1 MNDQKITASLLN
13 LCTRGQSHPVQEQEL
28 ARLCKGFTQ
37 WDQLLFTAEHHGM
50 APLLY
55 MHLTRIQADLPDDF
69 IRGLRLLKLRHK
81 QANSLLM
88 SSLQEIL
95 PVLESNGIRCLV
107 LKGAALCQTVYRDIG
122 LRPMRDIDLLLA
134 KEDVHRAHA
143 LLETYGF
150 HCGGDTLPE
159 DYYHLPP
166 LFKNLEGMRIC
177 VELHHGLF
185 PDDPPYYQQLDFEE
199 LYQNRKRFEV
209 GDAEAFTMADEDMLW
224 HLFQHGFRA
233 PLTYEPYR
241 LISVADI
248 VTVVEDRL
256 SELNW
261 DKLAKRYPRLLN
273 ALPLF
278 HYITPWNDDV
288 LLKNTFKTKRRVLD
302 VGEPYSGWP
311 LCTLS
316 EIARPE
322 FLKVFC
328 KTVYP
333 GQWWTMLYYG
343 KNMGIS
349 LFWYRIVTHPVHLL
363 RWVKIYIRKSIKGK
377 NREESRGNR

>member
-1 MNDQKITASLLN
+1 MTDQTNSLLN
-13 LCTRGQSHPVQEQEL
+13 LCARGQSHDVQQQEL
-28 ARLCKGFTQ
+28 AQVCKDFNA
-37 WDQLLFTAEHHGM
+37 WDELLLAAEDHGM
-50 APLLY
+50 APLLH
-55 MHLTRIQADLPDDF
+55 MHLTKVKADFPEDF
-69 IRGLRLLKLRHK
+69 IRGLRLLTLRHK

-88 SSLQEIL
+88 SCLQEIL
-95 PVLESNGIRCLV
+95 SVLESKGIPCLV

-143 LLETYGF
+143 LLESHDYRST
-150 HCGGDTLPE
+150 GDPLPE

-185 PDDPPYYQQLDFEE
+185 PDDPPYYQQLNIGE

-209 GDAEAFTMADEDMLW
+209 GGVEAFTMADEDMLW

-248 VTVVEDRL
+248 VTVVEDRWADI
-256 SELNW
+256 NW
-261 DKLAKRYPRLLN
+261 DKIARSYPQLLTI
-273 ALPLF
+273 LPLF
-278 HYITPWNDDV
+278 HHITPWNTSV
-288 LLKNTFKTKRRVLD
+288 RLKNTFKTKRSVSA
-302 VGEPYSGWP
+302 VGEPFNGWP
-311 LCTLS
+311 RNTLPQF
-316 EIARPE
+316 ARHG
-322 FLKVFC
+322 FFNLLLK
-328 KTVYP
+328 TIYP

-343 KNMGIS
+343 QDGRIS
-349 LFWYRIVTHPVHLL
+349 SLMWCRIVTHPLHLL
-363 RWVKIYIRKSIKGK
+363 RWVKIYMKKLMKEKNEKGT
-377 NREESRGNR
+377 